1 MDKKI
6 PKTVEKIFIVAALLL
21 AALLLVLF
29 TYKGANNSAGA
40 QFVYTVSE
48 DGYAS
53 IDGYSGDRATL
64 KIPEKVGENGEYTV
78 KYISTDAFT
87 NSTSL
92 KKVIIPD
99 TVEVIGKYA
108 FSGCEKLK
116 TVELSEGL
124 TEIGFGAFFK
134 CSSLKNINLPKS
146 LEKIGDSAFEDCK
159 RLKELEISENCVNIG
174 TDAFLGCEKLV
185 LDCSENETAEE
196 IARKYNIPTS
206 FSESSDSTM
215 IKAGILIILAVACA
229 LVLPPVI
236 KKALAKA
243 KRKKAGSDK
252 F

>member
-21 AALLLVLF
+21 AALLLVMF
-29 TYKGANNSAGA
+29 TYKGNDSAGA
-40 QFVYTVSE
+40 EFVYTVSE

-64 KIPEKVGENGEYTV
+64 KIPDKVGENGEYTV

-87 NSTSL
+87 NNTEL
-92 KKVIIPD
+92 KRVIIPD

-108 FSGCEKLK
+108 FSGCENLK

-134 CSSLKNINLPKS
+134 CSSLKNIDLPES
-146 LEKIGDSAFEDCK
+146 LEKIGDSAFEDAK
-159 RLKELEISENCVNIG
+159 RLKELKIPENCVNIG
-174 TDAFLGCEKLV
+174 TDAFLGCENLV
-185 LDCSENETAEE
+185 LDCTENKVAEE
-196 IARKYNIPTS
+196 IARKYNIPTD

-215 IKAGILIILAVACA
+215 IKVGILIILATACA
-229 LVLPPVI
+229 LILPPVI

-243 KRKKAGSDK
+243 KRKRAGE
-252 F
+252 